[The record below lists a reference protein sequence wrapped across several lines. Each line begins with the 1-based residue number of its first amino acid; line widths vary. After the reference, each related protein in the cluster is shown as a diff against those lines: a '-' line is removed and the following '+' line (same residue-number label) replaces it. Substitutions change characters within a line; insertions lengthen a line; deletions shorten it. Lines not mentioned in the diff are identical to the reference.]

1 LDQQFNFFD
10 YQQSDFDGLMEMW
23 LATGLGDSKRGD
35 NHQIIIQT
43 LEKGGKLILLK
54 TSSLKIIGSSWM
66 TTDGRRLYL
75 HHFGILPEC
84 QGKGLAKLLMAESMK
99 FAKQTGLQIKLEVHT
114 TNLKAINLYKKYGFK
129 YLGDYD
135 VYIIRETN
143 VI

>member
-10 YQQSDFDGLMEMW
+10 YQQSDFDGLMEVW
-23 LATGLGDSKRGD
+23 QATGLGDSKRGD
-35 NHQIIIQT
+35 NHQIILQT

-75 HHFGILPEC
+75 HHFGILPEF

-114 TNLKAINLYKKYGFK
+114 TNLKAINLYKKNGFK